1 MISPISPVS
10 RIRPLFLIAA
20 ASASLLGSV
29 PALASYLHSD
39 VSIVTY
45 TDFAQNRGRYQSGN
59 LSALLGHLNRNGVEI
74 RYEGGQESYPIDYMP
89 SFSSQTDEG
98 FAAGIGVN
106 FIASVQHV
114 GTDPTTT
121 FSARNVGNSNAV
133 VYTGIEYADNGYR
146 ISGNGMEYT
155 SQMDS
160 DFQWIPKSAN
170 GHADYKITR
179 LNKIVTDVTLS
190 TVYTGWVSA
199 GTPLYRSAS
208 GQHYVVDHSGAI
220 TSLCANKYQYNVG
233 GIVTSGSVTD
243 NVSGTDASKISYTIN
258 YSPNGIGWSWN
269 DYSKANL
276 PSNCA
281 GGDSGSPVW
290 VQNVVN
296 NKVVYQYLGASAEY
310 HSNGTLTNI
319 YTAGQWT
326 LDTMAQFDKKIT
338 TGHSDI
344 HIEAVTNAGETI
356 SGSAYGSYGAF
367 TTGTRLDYGI
377 VSGGTNG
384 NVQFIGMPSG
394 TYTWNRLNNVR
405 DKANW
410 YAYQSLDDT
419 NTVNK
424 DNYLAVEKATTAAV
438 NDPYLNLY
446 YSENL
451 IFEAGS
457 AKTTIYVNEA
467 DVDLGIGYVRF
478 AAGTQ
483 SHASFEMKSDSGFQL
498 HSAGY
503 IVDKNTSLH
512 VYLKNSSKAL
522 YTREWRKIGDGDL
535 YLHGNDNDSYGNDVL
550 LNLGGNG
557 KTYLEYELSGAG
569 YAAYNVLANT
579 GTTVIIK
586 DIGQIYRDFT
596 FGNGGGTL
604 DMNGNSMVWNNDH
617 AASAEGFTIH
627 ALTEEGVIYNG
638 KGHTELSFTQS
649 GHRNFLGA
657 FKDSGSGSL
666 KFIYDGG
673 KDSSLTLSGVFT
685 NLKNNPDSGISAKS
699 GTLIF
704 QGCNTV
710 HALGSEDGTN
720 ADRLIRANDWHYADA
735 AADIEVRD
743 GATLQLGSH
752 ARLDGTVTVRD
763 GGKFVMNEG
772 VRSRYEYIE
781 GGYELEDTYS
791 IREFYGLKGNVVL
804 EGKASLMEV
813 NYAPET
819 TAEQVYA
826 GTISGAGSLRLDLG
840 EAALKLSGANTHS
853 GGTTLVAGK
862 LIAAHASALGTG
874 AIVVRSG
881 AELSL
886 EQRVVL
892 STAAQTLT
900 LVVGA
905 ENSGQTGRALITASE
920 AGKIVITQDARLFID
935 VSDLLT
941 KGNAADRSSL
951 KLASESALEFNTAD
965 ARIGWYDSNS
975 GEWQDLAGYDFVIE
989 SGNFFL
995 VIPEPSAFGLLAGF
1009 AALTLCAVRR
1019 RKQNRQKV

>member
-45 TDFAQNRGRYQSGN
+45 TDFAQNCGRYQSGN
-59 LSALLGHLNRNGVEI
+59 LSALLTHLNSGGVEI
-74 RYEGGQESYPIDYMP
+74 HYESGRESYTIGYMP
-89 SFSSQTDEG
+89 DFSSQTDEG

-106 FIASVQHV
+106 FIATVQHV

-121 FSARNVGNSNAV
+121 FSARNVGNANAV

-344 HIEAVTNAGETI
+344 HIGAVTNAGETI

-384 NVQFIGMPSG
+384 DVKFIGMQQG
-394 TYTWNRLNNVR
+394 IETWKSLYNQR
-405 DKANW
+405 DKDNW
-410 YAYQSLDDT
+410 YAYPSLDDT
-419 NTVNK
+419 TTIGK
-424 DNYLAVEKATTAAV
+424 DNYLAIEKATTSTA

-457 AKTTIYVNEA
+457 NKTTIYVNEA

-478 AAGTQ
+478 SAGKQ
-483 SHASFEMKSDSGFQL
+483 ANASFELKSESGFQL

-503 IVDKNTSLH
+503 IVDKNTSLY
-512 VYLKNSSKAL
+512 VYLKNSSKTL

-535 YLHGNDNDSYGNDVL
+535 YLRGSDADFYGNDVL
-550 LNLGGNG
+550 LNLGGRG

-569 YAAYNVLANT
+569 YAVYNVLANT
-579 GTTVIIK
+579 GAGVVIR
-586 DIGQIYRDFT
+586 DTNQIYRDFT

-604 DMNGNSMVWNNDH
+604 DMNGNSMVWNNDN
-617 AASAEGFTIH
+617 AASAAGFTIH
-627 ALTEEGVIYNG
+627 ALTEEGIIYNG
-638 KGHTELSFTQS
+638 KGQTELRFTQS
-649 GHRNFLGA
+649 GRQSFLGA
-657 FKDSGSGSL
+657 FRDSTAGSL

-673 KDSSLTLSGVFT
+673 KDSSLTLNGVFT
-685 NLKNNPDSGISAKS
+685 HLKNNPDSGIAVES
-699 GTLIF
+699 GKLIF
-704 QGCNTV
+704 QGTQTV

-720 ADRLIRANDWHYADA
+720 ADRLVRDNDWHYADTA
-735 AADIEVRD
+735 ANVEVRN

-752 ARLDGTVTVRD
+752 ARLSGDITVRD

-772 VRSRYEYIE
+772 VQSRYEYIE
-781 GGYELEDTYS
+781 GGHDTEDTYRV
-791 IREFYGLKGNVVL
+791 REFYGLKGNVVL
-804 EGKASLMEV
+804 EGESSAMEV
-813 NYAPET
+813 NYAAGT

-826 GTISGAGSLRLDLG
+826 GTISGAGSLLLDLG
-840 EAALKLSGANTHS
+840 EASLTLSGENTHR

-862 LIAAHASALGTG
+862 LIAAHANALGVG
-874 AIVVRSG
+874 DIVVRSG

-886 EQRVVL
+886 EQSVVL
-892 STAAQTLT
+892 SAAAQTLT

-905 ENSGQTGRALITASE
+905 ENSGKTGKALITASE
-920 AGKIVITQDARLFID
+920 GERIVIEQDARLFVD
-935 VSDLLT
+935 VSALFM
-941 KGNAADRSSL
+941 KRNAAELPSL
-951 KLASESALEFNTAD
+951 KLASESALEFNADD
-965 ARIGWYDSNS
+965 ARIGWYDNSS

-989 SGNFFL
+989 SGSLFL
-995 VIPEPSAFGLLAGF
+995 VIPEPSAFGLFAGL
-1009 AALTLCAVRR
+1009 AALALCATR
-1019 RKQNRQKV
+1019 RKRQDR